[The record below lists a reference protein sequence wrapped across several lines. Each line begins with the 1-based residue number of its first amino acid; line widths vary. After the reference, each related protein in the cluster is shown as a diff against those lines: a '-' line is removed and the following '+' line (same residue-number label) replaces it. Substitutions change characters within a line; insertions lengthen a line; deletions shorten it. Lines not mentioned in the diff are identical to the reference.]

1 MILANV
7 RGFEIDTGRSG
18 VTHSY
23 HLGSDSG
30 RTEYDLIRQGHS
42 RLFWAL
48 IHSIDTT
55 VKFFQNSLLDANSIL
70 VGDRWPKDESLLIGM
85 TISPMFRLLLQIL

>member
-18 VTHSY
+18 ATHSY
-23 HLGSDSG
+23 HLGIGSG
-30 RTEYDLIRQGHS
+30 RTEFHLIRQRHS
-42 RLFWAL
+42 RLFRVL
-48 IHSIDTT
+48 KHSIDTT
-55 VKFFQNSLLDANSIL
+55 VKFQNSLPDTNSIL

-85 TISPMFRLLLQIL
+85 TISPMFRLSPQIL